1 MPGALGFAVAA
12 VLLAANQQP
21 PAADAPPAPAPNSAI
36 VGGHHIQ
43 PRPSASNGS
52 PADVSPD
59 DADEVERLYRQLM
72 QETAPDAG
80 RGSTPP
86 LPPR

>member
-12 VLLAANQQP
+12 VLLGANQQP
-21 PAADAPPAPAPNSAI
+21 PAADAPPAPALNSAI

-43 PRPSASNGS
+43 PRPSTSNGR
-52 PADVSPD
+52 PADVPPG

-72 QETAPDAG
+72 QETGPEAG
-80 RGSTPP
+80 GGAKPP
-86 LPPR
+86 VPSR

>member
-52 PADVSPD
+52 PTDVPPG

-72 QETAPDAG
+72 QETAPDVG
-80 RGSTPP
+80 RSSKPP
-86 LPPR
+86 VPSR

>member
-12 VLLAANQQP
+12 VLLAANSRS

-52 PADVSPD
+52 PADVPPG
-59 DADEVERLYRQLM
+59 DADEVERLYRKLM
-72 QETAPDAG
+72 QEPAPDVD
-80 RGSTPP
+80 RGSKPP
-86 LPPR
+86 VPSR